1 MPRTDRYI
9 FTKRKVLRFVF
20 FFCKPRQVVV
30 VFVVAKRRHY
40 DTKKN
45 IGIVLYFERYLRLVV
60 PVDISLAITIIV
72 VVTRRR

>member
-1 MPRTDRYI
+1 MSLIIVWT
-9 FTKRKVLRFVF
+9 VLKSQERSTI
-20 FFCKPRQVVV
+20 VV

-60 PVDISLAITIIV
+60 PVDISLAMTIIV
-72 VVTRRR
+72 VVSRRR